1 MSREFDEL
9 FTAWT
14 QEGQDEA
21 QVEVNRRLWK
31 RAAWRARAVNAF
43 ESALLLAIAVVL
55 IGNEILAPSLAGTVM
70 TMVTLAFLLWVQWRR
85 IITRRDELVDAD
97 AERVGF
103 LSARIAS
110 LRARMFRNGLAL
122 MLIGPGFGFGVIL
135 AKLRSPQTPA
145 LQADLPVVLAWLQSP
160 GGKIVLIGLL
170 LAIVVHLARMWLR
183 DRQAIRTLALRLA
196 DYQRESLRDA

>member
-1 MSREFDEL
+1 VSREFDEL

-14 QEGQDEA
+14 QEGQDEV

-43 ESALLLAIAVVL
+43 EAALLLAIAVVL
-55 IGNEILAPSLAGTVM
+55 IGNEILAPSLAGTAL
-70 TMVTLAFLLWVQWRR
+70 TAATLAFLLWVQWRR
-85 IITRRDELVDAD
+85 IKTRQDELVEAD

-122 MLIGPGFGFGVIL
+122 MLIVPGFGFGVVL
-135 AKLRSPQTPA
+135 ARMRSPQMPTP
-145 LQADLPVVLAWLQSP
+145 QADVPVILAWLQSP
-160 GGKIVLIGLL
+160 AGKVVLIGLL
-170 LAIVVHLARMWLR
+170 LAIVIHLARMWLR
-183 DRQAIRTLALRLA
+183 DRRAVRTLALRLA